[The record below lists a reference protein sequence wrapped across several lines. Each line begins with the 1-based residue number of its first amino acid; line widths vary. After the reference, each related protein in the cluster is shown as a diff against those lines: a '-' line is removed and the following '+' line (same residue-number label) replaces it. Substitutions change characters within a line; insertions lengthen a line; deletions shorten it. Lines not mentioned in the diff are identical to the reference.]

1 MELLVVLLVIH
12 QTDRLSCNG
21 IATISPIAKIY
32 HSATLATKREIPSI
46 PLDI

>member
-1 MELLVVLLVIH
+1 MEFLVALLVIR

-21 IATISPIAKIY
+21 IAAISPIAKIY
-32 HSATLATKREIPSI
+32 HSATLATKREVLSI